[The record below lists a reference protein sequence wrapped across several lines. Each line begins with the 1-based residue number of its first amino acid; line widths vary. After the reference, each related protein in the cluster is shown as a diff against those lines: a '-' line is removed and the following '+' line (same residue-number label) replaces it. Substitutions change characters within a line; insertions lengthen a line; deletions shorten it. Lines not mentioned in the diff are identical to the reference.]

1 MAIERIE
8 RSILFSGATAFF
20 FALSGQ
26 SALADDDDD
35 RGAGTR
41 TVNCDRSNASI
52 QKKID
57 KAAHGKPTTIVIK
70 GTCTENIVV
79 RKDDLT
85 LLAHPAGSGTVQGS
99 IDVVGAQRVTID
111 GLKIT
116 ASSEPLTARENA
128 SVTLN
133 FAEIESEDSD
143 SFTVFATRSAS
154 IVMTN
159 TEVKAAG
166 EGACAVYIADGSVLR
181 MNGGN
186 MLTNKDAGFNCSTL
200 TLVRNSTARIR
211 GSGNKITN
219 EGKVEGDLNLD
230 KSASGVALDTEVVS
244 SLRIDSSNEDDAA
257 VITGD
262 VVSFNLASIDI
273 RKAVIYGD
281 IYADSLNTNIRLRG
295 SNRGDVVVNGDV
307 FPGDDSD
314 STVAIRNGG
323 EVFINGNIDCW
334 NGENVEQNFA
344 WFGPRPPPNGPQGGY
359 VNCSFTP

>member
-1 MAIERIE
+1 MAIERID

-20 FALSGQ
+20 FALGGQ
-26 SALADDDDD
+26 PALADDDDD
-35 RGAGTR
+35 RGAGTQ
-41 TVNCDRSNASI
+41 TVNCDMSNASI

-99 IDVVGAQRVTID
+99 IDVVGAQRVTIA

-116 ASSEPLTARENA
+116 ASIEPLTARENA
-128 SVTLN
+128 SVSLN
-133 FAEIESEDSD
+133 YAKIESKNNYA
-143 SFTVFATRSAS
+143 FTVFATRSAS
-154 IVMTN
+154 IVMAN

-186 MLTNKDAGFNCSTL
+186 TLTNKDAYFNCSTL

-219 EGKVEGDLNLD
+219 EGKITGDLNLD

-244 SLRIDSSNEDDAA
+244 SLRIDPSNRDDAA

-262 VVSFNLASIDI
+262 VVSFNLSSIDL
-273 RKAVIYGD
+273 RKVMIEGD
-281 IYADSLNTNIRLRG
+281 IYASDLTANIRFRG
-295 SNRGDVVVNGDV
+295 SNSGDVIVNGDV
-307 FPGDDSD
+307 FPGGDSAVD
-314 STVAIRNGG
+314 IVNNG
-323 EVFINGNIDCW
+323 EVVINGNIDCS
-334 NGENVEQNFA
+334 NGENVEEKFA
-344 WFGPRPPPNGPQGGY
+344 WFGPRPPPNGPWGGY